1 MSQLQNSTN
10 MTNKTHVNNM
20 LQSWVDEEIEHYLV
34 STNSSNT
41 VKPRYLKTTWDLLKT
56 LRYPIIQDIK
66 GKSLKSIGSWD

>member
-20 LQSWVDEEIEHYLV
+20 LQSWVGEEIEHNLV

-41 VKPRYLKTTWDLLKT
+41 VKPRYLETTWDWLKT

>member
-41 VKPRYLKTTWDLLKT
+41 VKPQYLKTTRNWLKT

>member
-41 VKPRYLKTTWDLLKT
+41 VKPRYLETMGLVKNFEIFNYS
-56 LRYPIIQDIK
+56 RYQ
-66 GKSLKSIGSWD
+66 G